1 MLLMRIILALG
12 FGSGGFAGRLVGED
26 YLADL
31 QVSIMCCNVF
41 CSFAG
46 SWAMASIALYPFF
59 MRVVSSVTILN
70 MTGYAIL
77 PSSRDA

>member
-1 MLLMRIILALG
+1 MLLMRDILGLR

-26 YLADL
+26 YLTDL

-46 SWAMASIALYPFF
+46 S
-59 MRVVSSVTILN
+59 
-70 MTGYAIL
+70 
-77 PSSRDA
+77 